1 MAEPIKFEAT
11 GFQSLKAQIREANLE
26 YQALLSSIDATPE
39 AISAAAT
46 KVADLKDRFDDANDA
61 VNALTGAGKFQAFTR
76 GLAAVSGGFTA
87 LQGAITLVGGDV
99 KEFEQT
105 FQRLQAAMAL
115 TQGLSAMEDLGNAFG
130 NIQKAAVGAFN
141 GIKAAFGSTGVGAVI
156 LAATALLS
164 ALIYKFTQASDEA
177 KTIKSADEAYKDF
190 NTTLAD
196 TNRLMNARLGYIKET
211 AKDEREYLV
220 EVQKSRQEQEDD
232 LTAHLDELSRK
243 QAAYDSDLAFA
254 LIQGN
259 QARIK
264 SAQAN
269 VDATKKEFS
278 ETLAARQEAIN
289 LTKAAENAITKY
301 DKEQLAERS
310 KNKKTAVK
318 EDKKEDDAAAKAEAE
333 AEAARLKAL
342 DQRVK
347 AEIAA
352 NKSSRAVR
360 LANAESDAATIQIE
374 YENKLKDLEENY
386 KLEQIAAAGN
396 AEALLLID
404 QKYIDDQ
411 ILLDKE
417 AEEKFAK
424 LEEDA
429 DKKREEKAKADREK
443 ADKQAQEDLEKE
455 LARRQMMEDLI
466 LDSAQ
471 TLISDLK
478 SLNQNYDKDNEEA
491 AKKAFEREKALSVAS
506 ALISTY
512 LSASKAYT
520 SQIIPGDPTSLVRAQ
535 VAAAVAIVSG
545 LARVAIISGQ
555 QFDASGS
562 SSTSSSS
569 SAPQATPS
577 TYAEGGLLTGNSHDM
592 GGIRTSMGELEGGEF
607 VINRRATA
615 NFLPLL
621 ESINSLGNTNAA
633 DVPMSSQTQ
642 IIKTYVVATDMS
654 SQQEANARLN
664 ALARL

>member
-11 GFQSLKAQIREANLE
+11 GFQSLKAQIREATLE
-26 YQALLSSIDATPE
+26 YQALLQSIDATPE
-39 AISAAAT
+39 AISAAAA
-46 KVADLKDRFDDANDA
+46 KVADLKDQFDDANDA

-156 LAATALLS
+156 LAATALIS
-164 ALIYKFTQASDEA
+164 ALVYKFTQANEEGKKI
-177 KTIKSADEAYKDF
+177 KTTEEAYKAF
-190 NTTLAD
+190 NDTLKEANTLLDQRISRTKALATTDKEALQAEVALREENLVKLKALEAKATKD
-196 TNRLMNARLGYIKET
+196 IGALNRDQELQET
-211 AKDEREYLV
+211 AAGKKRL
-220 EVQKSRQEQEDD
+220 QEKID
-232 LTAHLDELSRK
+232 
-243 QAAYDSDLAFA
+243 
-254 LIQGN
+254 I
-259 QARIK
+259 
-264 SAQAN
+264 
-269 VDATKKEFS
+269 AT
-278 ETLAARQEAIN
+278 AARQAVQDQIFAEETAIIAGN
-289 LTKAAENAITKY
+289 KAITKIEN
-301 DKEQLAERS
+301 DALAERS
-310 KNKKTAVK
+310 KNKKTAAK
-318 EDKKEDDAAAKAEAE
+318 EDKKEADAAAKAEAE

-360 LANAESDAATIQIE
+360 LANAESDAAAIQIE
-374 YENKLKDLEENY
+374 YENKLADLEENY

-429 DKKREEKAKADREK
+429 DKKREDKAKADREK
-443 ADKQAQEDLEKE
+443 ADKQAKEDLEKE
-455 LARRQMMEDLI
+455 LERRQMMEDLI

-545 LARVAIISGQ
+545 LARVAVISAQ
-555 QFDASGS
+555 QFEPSGS
-562 SSTSSSS
+562 SSTSSAS

-633 DVPMSSQTQ
+633 DVPMASQTP
-642 IIKTYVVATDMS
+642 IVKTYVVATDMT

>member
-1 MAEPIKFEAT
+1 MAEKIEFEAS
-11 GFQSLKAQIREANLE
+11 GFQSLKAQIREANLA
-26 YQALLSSIDATPE
+26 YQALLADVNSTPA
-39 AISAAAT
+39 AISAAAS
-46 KVADLKDRFDDANDA
+46 KVADLKDQFDDANDA

-99 KEFEQT
+99 KDFEQT
-105 FQRLQAAMAL
+105 FQKLQAAMAL

-190 NTTLAD
+190 NTTLAS

-220 EVQKSRQEQEDD
+220 EVQKSRKEQEDD
-232 LTAHLDELSRK
+232 LTAHLDELSRQ

-269 VDATKKEFS
+269 VDATKKEFA

-289 LTKAAENAITKY
+289 LTTAAGNAITKY

-310 KNKKTAVK
+310 KNKKTARK
-318 EDKKEDDAAAKAEAE
+318 EDKKEDDAAAKAEAQAE
-333 AEAARLKAL
+333 AERIKAL

-347 AEIAA
+347 AELGA
-352 NKSSRAVR
+352 NESSREVR
-360 LANAESDAATIQIE
+360 LANAESESAAIQIE
-374 YENKLKDLEENY
+374 YENKLAKLEENY
-386 KLEQIAAAGN
+386 RLEQIAAAGN

-404 QKYIDDQ
+404 QKYADDQ

-417 AEEKFAK
+417 VEDKVAKAEE
-424 LEEDA
+424 EA
-429 DKKREEKAKADREK
+429 DKRREEKAKEDREK

-455 LARRQMMEDLI
+455 LARRQQLQDLI

-491 AKKAFEREKALSVAS
+491 AKKAFEREKALSTVS

-512 LSASKAYT
+512 LAAQKAYT
-520 SQIIPGDPTSLVRAQ
+520 SQLTLDPTSPIRAQ
-535 VAAAVAIVSG
+535 IAAAVAIVSG
-545 LARVAIISGQ
+545 LARVAVISGQ
-555 QFDASGS
+555 RFEPSGS
-562 SSTSSSS
+562 PSSSSS

-577 TYAEGGLLTGNSHDM
+577 TYAEGGLLTGNSHNM

-607 VINRRATA
+607 VMNRRATA

-621 ESINSLGNTNAA
+621 ESINSIGNTPGPQ
-633 DVPMSSQTQ
+633 VPMAAQTP
-642 IIKTYVVATDMS
+642 IVRTYVVATDMT